1 MNKPLWLCRKRKDIV
16 PRLLPSEALHCPM
29 MLPATRP
36 SPEMGSYPLTSSI
49 MNQNEPLCFIK
60 LPTSDITL
68 LYEIKLYRTN
78 PKLHLCYSCHLP
90 GQSLFMHGTF
100 LGIWGQEQ
108 GLVPLSTVLG
118 MDMPQ
123 RGSPVWTGQFI
134 NIQHV
139 KASFTSSESQQ
150 GLGGGVL
157 DSSHQSLRFSV
168 YHM

>member
-68 LYEIKLYRTN
+68 LYEIKLYRTS

-139 KASFTSSESQQ
+139 KASFTSLESQQ
-150 GLGGGVL
+150 GLGVVL